1 MHRFQRSQINT
12 GGWIQADRSNQTDR
26 EPRMPGLTS
35 NQWQVSIPSLRSP
48 LCRMLDPIFCDVVHP
63 VRAWMCGDRTAG
75 ARWKWW
81 FNQLKNRAKSLSRLT
96 NRRNEGK
103 NRSLDTMFQRPAR
116 GWVYSAGSNVAEEQ
130 TPGHAAKKRLR
141 RPPLQLLMQ
150 IQTNQILLPTE
161 IVYFYSAPPVW
172 FFSALNTWVV
182 PRRAK

>member
-48 LCRMLDPIFCDVVHP
+48 LCRMLDSIFCDVVHP

-130 TPGHAAKKRLR
+130 TPEHAAKK
-141 RPPLQLLMQ
+141 
-150 IQTNQILLPTE
+150 TAAKA
-161 IVYFYSAPPVW
+161 SAPATHADPNKSNPPADRNSLFLLCPAGLV
-172 FFSALNTWVV
+172 FLR
-182 PRRAK
+182 P